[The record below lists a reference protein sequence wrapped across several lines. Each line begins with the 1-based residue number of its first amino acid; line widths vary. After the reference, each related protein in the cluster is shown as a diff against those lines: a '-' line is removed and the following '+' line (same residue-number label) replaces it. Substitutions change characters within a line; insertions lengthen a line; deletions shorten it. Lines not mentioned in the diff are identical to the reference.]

1 MEQMIKPLTLV
12 VINSEQLDAGVTP
25 QFTCNH
31 SGAVIGSSRY
41 ADWWLKDQQMTIG
54 ERHCE
59 LVEIDNYVCLRDLS
73 GFTYINSA
81 SMPVGKGR
89 LARLQHNDE
98 IRIGRYRIRAILD
111 HSYINENS
119 DSQLDGLLS
128 FSHDSLIDTGFE
140 DIVVGIES
148 EPVSSDPIAMLDDV
162 VGPETKV
169 DLISE
174 PDRSKDDARVSNY
187 LLSQNSDTTY
197 AEMFAENFDRG
208 SEISSSIYLTK
219 TASSV
224 HKAVNHT
231 STETGKDM
239 PHHKHFQ
246 TPSFD
251 INNEALKGPEMDEN
265 ELSFVEDE
273 VTKALSQQESEEGR
287 SRHLLAGPIL
297 EGLGAHISDSH
308 DMKRMHFLSQE
319 FGLSLQACIKGILE
333 INQQVNTSRSGSM
346 NRKLQPIE
354 DNPLR
359 LGLNYEQTIG
369 TMYDKDKSLVHLSA
383 PAAISESL
391 KSVCDH
397 NDAVQYATSEA
408 LRQILKAFSP
418 QVLMRRFYS
427 YKRNTD
433 VETQSEQAW
442 AWEMYCS
449 YYQELISDRQSGF
462 EKLFWEIFEQSYDGK
477 IREKQ
482 QEL

>member
-1 MEQMIKPLTLV
+1 MEQIKKTLTLLV
-12 VINSEQLDAGVTP
+12 VNPEQLEAGITP
-25 QFTCNH
+25 QFICRH
-31 SGAVIGSSRY
+31 SGTVIGSSRY
-41 ADWWLKDQQMTIG
+41 ADWRLKDSKVRIA
-54 ERHCE
+54 EHHCE

-89 LARLQHNDE
+89 LAKLQHNDE
-98 IRIGRYRIRAILD
+98 IRIGRYRVRAILG
-111 HSYINENS
+111 HSYIHDS
-119 DSQLDGLLS
+119 LDSQLNGLLS
-128 FSHDSLIDTGFE
+128 FSHDTLVDIELEDDVMDIDC
-140 DIVVGIES
+140 DPI
-148 EPVSSDPIAMLDDV
+148 SSDPVAMLDDV
-162 VGPETKV
+162 IRSDSEIDFISKPDGEEAKV
-169 DLISE
+169 S
-174 PDRSKDDARVSNY
+174 VSND
-187 LLSQNSDTTY
+187 LLTEGGHAKNIET
-197 AEMFAENFDRG
+197 FAPNLDQG
-208 SEISSSIYLTK
+208 SEISCSIYLTSI
-219 TASSV
+219 ASGS
-224 HKAVNHT
+224 HEAALEI

-239 PHHKHFQ
+239 PQHKHIQ
-246 TPSFD
+246 PPSFEF
-251 INNEALKGPEMDEN
+251 NNDAFKGPEMDEN

-273 VTKALSQQESEEGR
+273 VTKAISQQQSVEGR
-287 SRHLLAGPIL
+287 ANHLLTGPIM

-333 INQQVNTSRSGSM
+333 INQQVSKNRSGSM
-346 NRKLQPIE
+346 SRKLQPIE

-359 LGLNYEQTIG
+359 LGLSYEQTIG

-397 NDAVQYATSEA
+397 NDAVQHATSEA

-418 QVLMRRFYS
+418 QVLLRRFYN

-433 VETQSEQAW
+433 IDAQSEQAW
-442 AWEMYCS
+442 AWDMYCS